1 MKIRTNECVG
11 CQSTCIHGSCRYYNV
26 ERFYCD
32 KCKNEDTLYE
42 FDGQELCIDCIIKQ
56 LDIVEGSDCYI

>member
-1 MKIRTNECVG
+1 MRIHTNECVS
-11 CQSTCIHGSCRYYNV
+11 CNLPCIYNSCPYYNV

-42 FDGQELCIDCIIKQ
+42 YDGQELCIECIKKR
-56 LDIVEGSDCYI
+56 LTVVEGSEYY